1 MWSVVPCP
9 IPGPSITVLSMLTV
23 PSFHLHTSKPLLLWH
38 LKIDPISF
46 FWGHHDLWQNSSE
59 TRNLVAFK
67 HLWPAWEKSSGL
79 FPQSHSCQALT
90 LIFVRHG
97 SDISSQ
103 SFQWQG
109 NDGKLSSVAAS
120 WRRGIVA
127 CVLHHVAGWNFGTA
141 LFNYTLLIKFYRQI
155 WPIYLLGMGDSS
167 NLFSVT
173 YYKCLLG
180 GMSFKLLWNVISIN
194 FISQIKLS

>member
-173 YYKCLLG
+173 YYK
-180 GMSFKLLWNVISIN
+180 MSPWRDVFQATLECNIY
-194 FISQIKLS
+194 